1 MAKSCNLA
9 LSFFGV
15 VQRIYVLF
23 SASTKR
29 WHILTKFAKELT
41 VKPLSETRWECRIN
55 SVRAIRYQAADIFD
69 ALIEVADNSTDPMV
83 HSQASSLAKELKEFE
98 FIVSS
103 VMWYEILNHINV
115 ISKSLQ
121 NEKCDISVAI
131 SMMQSVLTWLREYR
145 RDGFQSVITEAKVI
159 SEELGGQPMFK
170 DTRVRRRL
178 IMKGLMSQ
186 LLTLKHHIR

>member
-83 HSQASSLAKELKEFE
+83 HSQASSLAKELK
-98 FIVSS
+98 
-103 VMWYEILNHINV
+103 
-115 ISKSLQ
+115 
-121 NEKCDISVAI
+121 
-131 SMMQSVLTWLREYR
+131 
-145 RDGFQSVITEAKVI
+145 
-159 SEELGGQPMFK
+159 
-170 DTRVRRRL
+170 
-178 IMKGLMSQ
+178 
-186 LLTLKHHIR
+186 